1 MQMGGGPPTK
11 KMNKETV
18 RRVMSA
24 FSPYKATVV
33 ATLAVVMVAV
43 LFGLLPPWFLQI
55 IIDKGFQ
62 HKDLGLITRYSAYTF
77 VATIAGASLTLLY
90 GYWSVVV
97 GQKIMVDFRNR
108 LYSHLQGMSLRFFTA
123 TRTGEIQSRLSSDV
137 SGVQSVVSDTLTD
150 VISNLAVVVTTAIAM
165 LMFDWRL
172 ALLTFAVVPFF
183 AVVGAKMG
191 EKMRVVRKGAQE
203 QVAEM
208 NAMMQETLSVSGVLL
223 TKTSGRRDT
232 LQAKFAE
239 ENEKLAKWQIKQQVI
254 MYLFMGLIRLIF
266 SLVPA
271 LIYWL
276 AGFLMVRGSGNI
288 TVGTL
293 VAFTGLQSRMF
304 FPLTGL
310 ANAQVQ
316 VISSFALFDRIFE
329 YLDMEQDIVD
339 RPDAKPLPPAEV
351 KGAVAFNNVFFRY
364 ADEAEAHTL
373 TDISFEAKPGDLIAL
388 VGPSGAGKTTLT
400 YMIPRLYDVES
411 GSVSIDGLDVRDIQ
425 LESLGQIVGAVTQ
438 ETYLVHASIRE
449 NLQYAK
455 PDATDKEIEE
465 ACRAAAIWDHIS
477 SLPEGLDTVV
487 GERGYKLSGGEKQRI
502 AITRALLKNPRILI
516 LDEATSSLDT
526 TSERLIQDSLNR
538 LMAGRTT
545 FAIAHRL
552 STILSAD
559 MILVLEDG
567 KIVERGKSD
576 ELLALDGLYA
586 KLYREQFGSE
596 AVPV

>member
-1 MQMGGGPPTK
+1 MERGGRPEDHGRLPKPPVQPPARHVV
-11 KMNKETV
+11 TV
-18 RRVMSA
+18 LHRDLNRRD
-24 FSPYKATVV
+24 P
-33 ATLAVVMVAV
+33 
-43 LFGLLPPWFLQI
+43 G
-55 IIDKGFQ
+55 
-62 HKDLGLITRYSAYTF
+62 
-77 VATIAGASLTLLY
+77 
-90 GYWSVVV
+90 
-97 GQKIMVDFRNR
+97 
-108 LYSHLQGMSLRFFTA
+108 
-123 TRTGEIQSRLSSDV
+123 RLSADV

-276 AGFLMVRGSGNI
+276 AGFLMVRGKRNI

-293 VAFTGLQSRMF
+293 AAFHRQSSRMF

-339 RPDAKPLPPAEV
+339 RPDAKPLPRRGQ
-351 KGAVAFNNVFFRY
+351 GARLPS
-364 ADEAEAHTL
+364 T
-373 TDISFEAKPGDLIAL
+373 TCSSGTPTKQKPTPLPTSPL
-388 VGPSGAGKTTLT
+388 
-400 YMIPRLYDVES
+400 R
-411 GSVSIDGLDVRDIQ
+411 R
-425 LESLGQIVGAVTQ
+425 SL
-438 ETYLVHASIRE
+438 
-449 NLQYAK
+449 
-455 PDATDKEIEE
+455 AT
-465 ACRAAAIWDHIS
+465 
-477 SLPEGLDTVV
+477 
-487 GERGYKLSGGEKQRI
+487 
-502 AITRALLKNPRILI
+502 
-516 LDEATSSLDT
+516 
-526 TSERLIQDSLNR
+526 
-538 LMAGRTT
+538 
-545 FAIAHRL
+545 
-552 STILSAD
+552 
-559 MILVLEDG
+559 
-567 KIVERGKSD
+567 
-576 ELLALDGLYA
+576 
-586 KLYREQFGSE
+586 
-596 AVPV
+596 